1 MKLHRRIELGI
12 VQAIGMLKVQL
23 LHDLQN
29 RRSGAVVS
37 PKKEARGW
45 KAMLLD
51 CPHWARGA
59 HPMNELL
66 LFACGIV
73 LAGGIV
79 VFLIWA
85 VASWLLRGDN
95 DIDGWWN

>member
-1 MKLHRRIELGI
+1 
-12 VQAIGMLKVQL
+12 
-23 LHDLQN
+23 
-29 RRSGAVVS
+29 
-37 PKKEARGW
+37 
-45 KAMLLD
+45 
-51 CPHWARGA
+51 
-59 HPMNELL
+59 MNEVL